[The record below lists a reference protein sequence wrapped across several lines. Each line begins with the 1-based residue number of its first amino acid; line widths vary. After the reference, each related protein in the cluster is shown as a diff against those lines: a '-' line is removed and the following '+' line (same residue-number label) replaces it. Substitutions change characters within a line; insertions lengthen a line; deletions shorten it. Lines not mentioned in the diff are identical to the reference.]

1 MFFSIRTL
9 VAFASLFGL
18 SIGSGV
24 QVTTEDGRQVCTVTP
39 LGPNLDDV
47 PNILQAFKTCGN
59 DGKVVFP
66 EGQTYWIAT
75 KLNPILNNVEIE
87 WRGLWQV

>member
-1 MFFSIRTL
+1 MILPIRTL
-9 VAFASLFGL
+9 VASASLFVL
-18 SIGSGV
+18 SIASGV
-24 QVTTEDGRQVCTVTP
+24 QVITEDGRQVCTVTP
-39 LGPNLDDV
+39 LGANVDDV
-47 PNILQAFKTCGN
+47 PNILQAFQTCGN